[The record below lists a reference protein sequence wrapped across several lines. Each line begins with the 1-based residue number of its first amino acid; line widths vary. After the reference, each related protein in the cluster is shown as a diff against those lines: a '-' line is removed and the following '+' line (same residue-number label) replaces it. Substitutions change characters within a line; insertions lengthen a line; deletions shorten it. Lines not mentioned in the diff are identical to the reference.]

1 MSFCQDGKVCRFWKW
16 FAVVIAAALIE
27 IGMIGSYEG
36 AAEARAPH
44 KATQTKAL
52 HGKGTILFVPQ
63 DDRPTSREQSADAVE
78 KLGYTVLMPPK
89 DLLGGLA
96 AGQPDALWQWAEA
109 QATQADA
116 AVVSTDSIIYGGLVA
131 SRKHEL
137 SEEELAERVDRVAQ
151 LKRLNPNMKIYA
163 FGSLMRTPASGPAS
177 GGEEPDYYMT
187 YGEQIFRKSGL
198 LDKQEMRG
206 LTYSEKQELTALR
219 DTIPAGVWDDW
230 MGRRE
235 KNFAVTEKLIDFARQ
250 GTLDVFV
257 LGKDDNAPLS
267 ATHQES
273 RKLAQSSAD
282 VPQTR
287 FQMLAGIDEF
297 GMLLLARAVNDFSHT
312 VPLVNIEYNWGV
324 GGAMVPDYS
333 DETIAH
339 SIKADLL
346 IAGAVAVP
354 DPAKA
359 DLVLLVNTP
368 PDGHMGYGNLP
379 DNDGASGSDRFDPK
393 SFAAFAQG
401 FVDAGQRV
409 VIADITRTN
418 GADNALMN
426 ALRDRAL
433 LFRLY
438 GYAGWNTATNSVGF
452 ALGQGMLN
460 VRLPDAAVDR
470 LLLDRYLDDWGY
482 QSNVRT
488 QVTEQLSW
496 LQDTNV
502 YLNLGRYE
510 AATQLR
516 VTRLLRQFAAE
527 NLPPIPGVDHLEF
540 TFPWHR
546 MFIGGI
552 TVPEK

>member
-1 MSFCQDGKVCRFWKW
+1 MCLFQNGHRFLKI
-16 FAVVIAAALIE
+16 FLAVMAVVAIE
-27 IGMIGSYEG
+27 IGMLGNT
-36 AAEARAPH
+36 EARSA
-44 KATQTKAL
+44 KDTKPA
-52 HGKGTILFVPQ
+52 HGGTILFVPQ
-63 DDRPTSREQSADAVE
+63 DDRPTSYEQSAAAAQ

-89 DLLGGLA
+89 TMLGGLE
-96 AGQPDALWQWAEA
+96 AGEPDALWEWAEA
-109 QATQADA
+109 RAGEADA
-116 AVVSTDSIIYGGLVA
+116 AVVSTDSLIYGGLVA

-137 SEEELAERVDRVAQ
+137 SEEELAERVDRIAR
-151 LKRLNPNMKIYA
+151 LKQLNPKMKVYA

-187 YGEQIFRKSGL
+187 YGAQIFRRSGL
-198 LDKQEMRG
+198 LDKKDASG
-206 LTYSEKQELTALR
+206 LSYGEQQELVSLTDAV
-219 DTIPAGVWDDW
+219 PSEVWNDW

-235 KNFAVTEKLIDFARQ
+235 KNFVANEQLIDFARK

-267 ATHQES
+267 ATHMES
-273 RKLAQSSAD
+273 RKLAEAAAD
-282 VPQTR
+282 VRPAH

-297 GMLLLARAVNDFSHT
+297 SMLLLARAVNDLSHT
-312 VPLVNIEYNWGV
+312 VPFVNVQYNWGV

-333 DETIAH
+333 DETIAD
-339 SIKADLL
+339 SIKSDLL

-354 DPAKA
+354 DAAKA

-368 PDGHMGYGNLP
+368 PDGHMGCGNWA
-379 DNDGASGSDRFDPK
+379 DNDGTDRYDAA
-393 SFAAFAQG
+393 SFAQFAQG
-401 FVDAGQRV
+401 FVDAGSRV
-409 VIADITRTN
+409 AIADITRTN
-418 GADNALMN
+418 GSDNALMN

-460 VRLPDAAVDR
+460 VRLPDADVDR

-516 VTRLLRQFAAE
+516 VTRLLRQFAAQ
-527 NLPPIPGVDHLEF
+527 NLPPMPGVDHLDF
-540 TFPWHR
+540 YFPWHR

-552 TVPEK
+552 VVPEK

>member
-1 MSFCQDGKVCRFWKW
+1 MCLFQGGHRFVKI
-16 FAVVIAAALIE
+16 FVAVIAVVAIE
-27 IGMIGSYEG
+27 IGMLGG
-36 AAEARAPH
+36 VEARSAKDAKP
-44 KATQTKAL
+44 A
-52 HGKGTILFVPQ
+52 HGGTILFVPQ
-63 DDRPTSREQSADAVE
+63 DDRPTSYEQSAAAAQ

-89 DLLGGLA
+89 TMLGGLE
-96 AGQPDALWQWAEA
+96 AGEPDALWQWAEA
-109 QATQADA
+109 RVGEADA
-116 AVVSTDSIIYGGLVA
+116 AVVSTDSLIYGGLVA

-137 SEEELAERVDRVAQ
+137 SEEELAERVDRIAR
-151 LKRLNPNMKIYA
+151 LKQLNPKMKVYA

-187 YGEQIFRKSGL
+187 YGAQIFRRSGL
-198 LDKQEMRG
+198 LDKKDASG
-206 LTYSEKQELTALR
+206 LSYGEQQELVSLTDAV
-219 DTIPAGVWDDW
+219 PSEVWNDW

-235 KNFAVTEKLIDFARQ
+235 KNFVANEQLIDFARK

-267 ATHQES
+267 ATHMES
-273 RKLAQSSAD
+273 RKLAEAAAD
-282 VPQTR
+282 VRPAH

-297 GMLLLARAVNDFSHT
+297 SMLLLARAVNDLSHT
-312 VPLVNIEYNWGV
+312 VPFVNVQYNWGV

-333 DETIAH
+333 DETIAD
-339 SIKADLL
+339 SIKSDLL

-354 DPAKA
+354 DAAKA

-368 PDGHMGYGNLP
+368 PDGHMGCGNWA
-379 DNDGASGSDRFDPK
+379 DNDGTDRYDAA
-393 SFAAFAQG
+393 SFAQFAQG
-401 FVDAGQRV
+401 FVDAGSRV
-409 VIADITRTN
+409 AIADITRTN
-418 GADNALMN
+418 GSDNALMN

-460 VRLPDAAVDR
+460 VRLPDADVDR

-496 LQDTNV
+496 LKDTNT

-516 VTRLLRQFAAE
+516 VTRLLRQFAAQ
-527 NLPPIPGVDHLEF
+527 NLPPMPGVDHLDF
-540 TFPWHR
+540 YFPWHR

-552 TVPEK
+552 VVPEK

>member
-1 MSFCQDGKVCRFWKW
+1 MFLFQGGHRFVKI
-16 FAVVIAAALIE
+16 FVAVLAVVAIE
-27 IGMIGSYEG
+27 IGMLGG
-36 AAEARAPH
+36 VEARSAKDAKP
-44 KATQTKAL
+44 A
-52 HGKGTILFVPQ
+52 HGGMILFVPQ
-63 DDRPTSREQSADAVE
+63 DDRPTSYEQSAAAAQ

-89 DLLGGLA
+89 TMLGGLE
-96 AGQPDALWQWAEA
+96 AGEPDALWQWAEA
-109 QATQADA
+109 RAGEADA
-116 AVVSTDSIIYGGLVA
+116 AVVSTDSLIYGGLVA

-137 SEEELAERVDRVAQ
+137 SEEELAERVDRIAR
-151 LKRLNPNMKIYA
+151 LKQLNPKMKIYA

-187 YGEQIFRKSGL
+187 YGAQIFRRSGL
-198 LDKQEMRG
+198 LDKKDASG
-206 LTYSEKQELTALR
+206 LTYGEQQELASLTDAVPS
-219 DTIPAGVWDDW
+219 DVWADW

-235 KNFAVTEKLIDFARQ
+235 KNFAVDENLIDYARQ

-267 ATHQES
+267 ATHMES
-273 RKLAQSSAD
+273 RKLAEAAAD
-282 VPQTR
+282 VPQTHC
-287 FQMLAGIDEF
+287 QMLAGIDEF
-297 GMLLLARAVNDFSHT
+297 SMLLLARAVNDLSHT
-312 VPLVNIEYNWGV
+312 MPFVNVQYNWGV

-333 DETIAH
+333 DETIAD
-339 SIKADLL
+339 SIRSDLL

-354 DPAKA
+354 DAAKA

-368 PDGHMGYGNLP
+368 PDGRMGCGNWA
-379 DNDGASGSDRFDPK
+379 DNDGTDRYDAA
-393 SFAAFAQG
+393 SFAQFAQG
-401 FVDAGQRV
+401 FVDAGSRV
-409 VIADITRTN
+409 AIADITRTN

-460 VRLPDAAVDR
+460 VRLPDADVDR

-516 VTRLLRQFAAE
+516 VTRLLRQFAAQ
-527 NLPPIPGVDHLEF
+527 NLPPMPGVDHLDF
-540 TFPWHR
+540 YFPWHR

-552 TVPEK
+552 VVPEK

>member
-1 MSFCQDGKVCRFWKW
+1 MFLFQGDHPFLKYFVVV
-16 FAVVIAAALIE
+16 FATVMITV
-27 IGMIGSYEG
+27 GMFG
-36 AAEARAPH
+36 AVEARSH
-44 KATQTKAL
+44 KPQDA
-52 HGKGTILFVPQ
+52 HGKTILFVPQ
-63 DDRPTSREQSADAVE
+63 DDRPTSREQAAAAVE

-89 DLLGGLA
+89 DLLGGLEE
-96 AGQPDALWQWAEA
+96 GQPDALWTWA
-109 QATQADA
+109 QAQAGAADA
-116 AVVSTDSIIYGGLVA
+116 AVVSTDSLIYGGLVA

-137 SEEELAERVDRVAQ
+137 SAEELAERVDRIAQ
-151 LKRLNPNMKIYA
+151 LKQINPKMKVYA
-163 FGSLMRTPASGPAS
+163 FGSLMRTPASGLAS

-187 YGEQIFRKSGL
+187 YGAQIFRRSGL
-198 LDKQEMRG
+198 LDKQEASG
-206 LTYSEKQELTALR
+206 LTYGEQQELARLTN
-219 DTIPAGVWDDW
+219 DVPAETWNDW

-235 KNFAVTEKLIDFARQ
+235 KNYVADETLIDFARQ
-250 GTLDVFV
+250 GTLDYFV

-267 ATHQES
+267 ATHRES
-273 RKLAQSSAD
+273 RKLAEAAAD

-297 GMLLLARAVNDFSHT
+297 AMLLLARAVNDLSHT
-312 VPLVNIEYNWGV
+312 VPLVNVQYNWGV
-324 GGAMVPDYS
+324 GGVMVPDYS
-333 DETIAH
+333 DEPIAD
-339 SIKADLL
+339 SIKSDLL

-354 DPAKA
+354 DPSKA

-368 PDGHMGYGNLP
+368 PDGHMGCGNWA
-379 DNDGASGSDRFDPK
+379 DNDGTDSYDAR
-393 SFAAFAQG
+393 SFAQFAQG
-401 FVDAGQRV
+401 FVDAGSRV
-409 VIADITRTN
+409 AIADITRTN

-460 VRLPDAAVDR
+460 VRLPDTDVDR

-496 LQDTNV
+496 LQDTQT

-516 VTRLLRQFAAE
+516 VTRLLRQFAAQ
-527 NLPPIPGVDHLEF
+527 NLPPLPGVDRLEF
-540 TFPWHR
+540 YFPWHR

-552 TVPEK
+552 IVPEK

>member
-1 MSFCQDGKVCRFWKW
+1 MFLFQGGHRFVKI
-16 FAVVIAAALIE
+16 FVAVLAVVAIE
-27 IGMIGSYEG
+27 IGMLGG
-36 AAEARAPH
+36 VEARSAKDAKP
-44 KATQTKAL
+44 A
-52 HGKGTILFVPQ
+52 HGGTILFVPQ
-63 DDRPTSREQSADAVE
+63 DDRPTSYEQSAAAAQ

-89 DLLGGLA
+89 TMLGGLE
-96 AGQPDALWQWAEA
+96 AGEPDALWQWAEA
-109 QATQADA
+109 RAGEADA
-116 AVVSTDSIIYGGLVA
+116 AVVSTDSLIYGGLVA

-137 SEEELAERVDRVAQ
+137 SEEELAERVDRIAR
-151 LKRLNPNMKIYA
+151 LKQLNPKMKVYA

-187 YGEQIFRKSGL
+187 YGAQIFRRSGL
-198 LDKQEMRG
+198 LDKKDAGG
-206 LTYSEKQELTALR
+206 LTYGEQQELASLTDAV
-219 DTIPAGVWDDW
+219 PSEVWNDW

-235 KNFAVTEKLIDFARQ
+235 KNFVANEQLIDFARK

-267 ATHQES
+267 ATHMES
-273 RKLAQSSAD
+273 RKLAEAAAD
-282 VPQTR
+282 VRPAH

-297 GMLLLARAVNDFSHT
+297 SMLLLARAVNDLSHT
-312 VPLVNIEYNWGV
+312 VPFVNVQYNWGV

-333 DETIAH
+333 DETIAD
-339 SIKADLL
+339 SIKSDLL

-354 DPAKA
+354 DAAKA

-368 PDGHMGYGNLP
+368 PDGHMGCGNWA
-379 DNDGASGSDRFDPK
+379 DNDGTDRYDAA
-393 SFAAFAQG
+393 SFAQFAQG
-401 FVDAGQRV
+401 FVDAGSRV
-409 VIADITRTN
+409 AIADITRTN
-418 GADNALMN
+418 GSDNALMN

-460 VRLPDAAVDR
+460 VRLPDADVDR

-496 LQDTNV
+496 LQDTNT

-516 VTRLLRQFAAE
+516 VTRLLRQFAAQ
-527 NLPPIPGVDHLEF
+527 NLPPMPGVDHLDF
-540 TFPWHR
+540 YFPWHR

-552 TVPEK
+552 VVPEK